1 MSYPEVLCNENF
13 YLVTIDSRDDSMA
26 DIIEDYL
33 DITFDSPFDLIITN
47 PPFALGLDF
56 VQKSLR
62 NVKDGGYVIMLL
74 RLNFFGSK
82 VRNEWLKENMP
93 YEVYVHSKRMSFTD
107 NRKTDSIEYAHFVWK
122 KGYKPECAKLYLLD
136 YE

>member
-1 MSYPEVLCNENF
+1 MSYPEVLDNENF
-13 YLVTIDSRDDSMA
+13 KLVTIDSRNDSMA
-26 DIIEDYL
+26 EIVEDYL
-33 DITFDSPFDLIITN
+33 DITFDIPFDLIITN

-62 NVKDGGYVIMLL
+62 DVKDGGYVIMLL

-82 VRNEWLKENMP
+82 ARNEWLKENMP

-107 NRKTDSIEYAHFVWK
+107 NGKTDSIEYAHFVWK